1 MMRQTE
7 PNHLSLSRLATLH
20 GEVVTTTSN
29 QSLILDDPNMV
40 WFIESGSVNL
50 FMVEIR
56 NGVEQSH
63 RQYIMHCEAGLI
75 LPGIIADQNQKSE
88 GTKITVIAK
97 RIGGAVL
104 RKIPINHLKQAP
116 PDEVASQID
125 KWILSFS
132 TTLARFVTHMPRPT
146 MLVEPGRVQNLE
158 AGTISARKGVV
169 WISEIPQDTSLY
181 MGMVEGF
188 DNFNSDLFES
198 PMVPLT
204 RVGWLSVLQNTPA
217 FCKSTEEI
225 IKQGLLQQALACF
238 HFNAFNLEHLNR
250 KLALVDDTNLERI
263 RKTSRNTAK
272 KVSRNQLY
280 NIYDLPVDQDLNL
293 DDSALFE
300 ALNVIGKFERITFQ
314 FPQRS
319 GPYSESVNL
328 TAIMDLSGIR
338 SRSVQ
343 LINNVEWWKF
353 DGSAILG
360 FLKSNNQPVAL
371 IPGILGRYW
380 IVDPVKKTKMRVTAK
395 TVELLQADACVFYSP
410 LPEKKVETADLL
422 RISLYRSSGHLIQLI
437 LAGIP
442 GGLFQVVP
450 AMALGFTVSI
460 LTDDG
465 VEEILYGV
473 GMAIVI
479 FGLIAALSHIL
490 HYKSLMSI
498 KDRVTSRLEGAF
510 WDRILRLPSKVLNS
524 HPTSEIAL
532 SSMTFQ
538 HFRNDEKLPFI
549 ESLLSLIF
557 MQPIFIY
564 ICFIDIYLGLVM
576 MVLCGISFILTL
588 LVGLFQIKPHGKVI
602 RSTQIVS
609 SRLFQIIEGI
619 VKLRIERAE
628 DSAYAIWAR
637 DYRKQK
643 RAEIELGLFARH
655 SRALGNSL
663 PFLAG
668 GVLCFVFTVNNSP
681 NTGVGDF
688 LMAYIVFL
696 TFHSVTTRFGESM
709 GFLGAGLKA
718 MEPLKPML
726 DAETEV
732 TFGRQPV
739 EFLNGD
745 VLFDRV
751 SFRYDPDGPLIL
763 DDVTIHARTGEFVA
777 IAGESGAGKSTL
789 FNLALGFNL
798 PLSGAIF
805 YDGYDLRHLN
815 LKQLRRK
822 VGSVPQ
828 AIRLHPQD
836 IWDNIAIHHE
846 GSTTKMVWDA
856 VRSARIEDQI
866 KAMPMGL
873 LTLLGTSGSVLS
885 GGESQR
891 ITLARSLLGA
901 PRVMLLDEA
910 TNWLDNTNQ
919 AEVMQNLALLAS
931 TRIVIAHRLSTLK
944 KADRIYVLKGGKV
957 VQTGSFAEL
966 CAIDGEFKDLITR
979 QHT

>member
-1 MMRQTE
+1 MIRQVE
-7 PNHLSLSRLATLH
+7 PNHISLSSLATRH
-20 GEVVTTTSN
+20 GEVVTSTSN
-29 QSLILDDPNMV
+29 RSLILDDPNMV

-50 FMVEIR
+50 FMVEIL
-56 NGVEQSH
+56 NGVEQSL
-63 RQYIMHCEAGLI
+63 RQYIMHCKAGII
-75 LPGIIADQNQKSE
+75 LPGIIADKNQESE

-104 RKIPINHLKQAP
+104 RKIPITCLNQVP
-116 PDEVASQID
+116 PEGIAAQID
-125 KWILSFS
+125 NWILSFS
-132 TTLARFVTHMPRPT
+132 TTLSRFVTHMPRPT
-146 MLVEPGRVQNLE
+146 MLVEPGKVQNLD
-158 AGTISARKGVV
+158 AGTISVRKGVV
-169 WISEIPQDTSLY
+169 WISEIPQGTSLY

-204 RVGWLSVLQNTPA
+204 RVSWISVLQNTSA

-238 HFNAFNLEHLNR
+238 HFHAFNLEHLNR

-272 KVSRNQLY
+272 KVSRKQLY
-280 NIYDLPVDQDLNL
+280 NIYDQPVDQDLIL
-293 DDSALFE
+293 DDSALFDT
-300 ALNVIGKFERITFQ
+300 LKIIGKFERISFQ
-314 FPQRS
+314 FPQGS
-319 GPYSESVNL
+319 GPYPESVNL
-328 TAIMDLSGIR
+328 TAILDSSSIR

-343 LINNVEWWKF
+343 LRNDDKWWNS
-353 DGSAILG
+353 DGSAILA

-371 IPGILGRYW
+371 VPGIWGRYW
-380 IVDPVKKTKMRVTAK
+380 IVDPVKKTKMRATAK
-395 TVELLQADACVFYSP
+395 TVELLQTNAWVFYSP
-410 LPEKKVETADLL
+410 LPEKNVETADLL
-422 RISLYRSSGHLIQLI
+422 RISLHRCSGNLIRLF

-442 GGLFQVVP
+442 GGLFQIIP
-450 AMALGFTVSI
+450 AVALGFTVSI
-460 LTDDG
+460 VTDSG
-465 VEEILYGV
+465 VEEILYFIGL
-473 GMAIVI
+473 AIVI

-490 HYKSLMSI
+490 HYKSLMYI
-498 KDRVTSRLEGAF
+498 KDRATSRIESAF

-524 HPTSEIAL
+524 HPTSDIAL
-532 SSMTFQ
+532 SGMTFQ
-538 HFRNDEKLPFI
+538 HFRNDERLPFI

-557 MQPIFIY
+557 LQPIFIY
-564 ICFIDIYLGLVM
+564 IYFIDIYLGLVM
-576 MVLCGISFILTL
+576 MVLCGISFIITV
-588 LVGLFQIKPHGKVI
+588 LVGSFQIKPLGKVI

-643 RAEIELGLFARH
+643 RAEIELGLFTRH
-655 SRALGNSL
+655 SQALSNSL

-668 GVLCFVFTVNNSP
+668 AVLCFLFAVNNSP
-681 NTGVGDF
+681 NIGIGDILMVF
-688 LMAYIVFL
+688 LVFL
-696 TFHSVTTRFGESM
+696 TFQSVTTRFGESM
-709 GFLGAGLKA
+709 GFLALDLKA
-718 MEPLKPML
+718 MESLRPLL
-726 DAETEV
+726 DAKTEV

-739 EFLNGD
+739 EHLNGD

-777 IAGESGAGKSTL
+777 IAGESGTGKSTL
-789 FNLALGFNL
+789 FNLALGFDL

-828 AIRLHPQD
+828 TIRLHPQD
-836 IWDNIAIHHE
+836 IWDNIAINHE
-846 GSTTKMVWDA
+846 DSTTKMVWDA

-891 ITLARSLLGA
+891 ITLARSLLGT

-910 TNWLDNTNQ
+910 TNWLDNANQ
-919 AEVMQNLALLAS
+919 AEVMKNLALLAS

-966 CAIDGEFKDLITR
+966 CATDGEFKDLITR
-979 QHT
+979 QHA

>member
-1 MMRQTE
+1 
-7 PNHLSLSRLATLH
+7 
-20 GEVVTTTSN
+20 
-29 QSLILDDPNMV
+29 
-40 WFIESGSVNL
+40 
-50 FMVEIR
+50 
-56 NGVEQSH
+56 
-63 RQYIMHCEAGLI
+63 
-75 LPGIIADQNQKSE
+75 
-88 GTKITVIAK
+88 
-97 RIGGAVL
+97 
-104 RKIPINHLKQAP
+104 
-116 PDEVASQID
+116 
-125 KWILSFS
+125 
-132 TTLARFVTHMPRPT
+132 MPRPT
-146 MLVEPGRVQNLE
+146 MLVEPGKVQNLE
-158 AGTISARKGVV
+158 AGTISVHKGVV
-169 WISEIPQDTSLY
+169 WISEIPQGTSLF

-188 DNFNSDLFES
+188 DNYNSDLFET

-204 RVGWLSVLQNTPA
+204 WVSWLSVLQNTSS

-225 IKQGLLQQALACF
+225 IRQGLLQQALACF

-272 KVSRNQLY
+272 KVSRKQLY
-280 NIYDLPVDQDLNL
+280 NIYDLPVDQDLSL
-293 DDSALFE
+293 DDSALFD
-300 ALNVIGKFERITFQ
+300 ALKVIGKFEKIAFQ

-319 GPYSESVNL
+319 GQNPVSVDL
-328 TAIMDLSGIR
+328 TAILDLSGIR

-343 LINNVEWWKF
+343 LRNNDKWWNL
-353 DGSAILG
+353 DGSAILA
-360 FLKSNNQPVAL
+360 FLKTNNQPVAL
-371 IPGILGRYW
+371 LPGILGRYW
-380 IVDPVKKTKMRVTAK
+380 IVDPVKKTKIRVKAK
-395 TVELLQADACVFYSP
+395 TVGLLRADAWVFYST

-422 RISLYRSSGHLIQLI
+422 RISLHRNTGYLIRLI
-437 LAGIP
+437 LTGIP
-442 GGLFQVVP
+442 GGLFQIVP
-450 AMALGFTVSI
+450 AIALGFTVSI
-460 LTDDG
+460 LTDSRV
-465 VEEILYGV
+465 VETLYFV
-473 GMAIVI
+473 GLAIVI
-479 FGLIAALSHIL
+479 FGLIAALSHII
-490 HYKSLMSI
+490 HYKSLMYI
-498 KDRVTSRLEGAF
+498 KDRVTSRLESAF
-510 WDRILRLPSKVLNS
+510 WDRILRLPSKVLNT

-532 SSMTFQ
+532 SGMTFQ
-538 HFRNDEKLPFI
+538 LFRNDEKLPFI

-557 MQPIFIY
+557 MHPIFIY

-576 MVLCGISFILTL
+576 MVLCGISFLLTVI
-588 LVGLFQIKPHGKVI
+588 VGLLQIKPQGKVI
-602 RSTQIVS
+602 RSTQIVA

-619 VKLRIERAE
+619 VKLRVERAE

-643 RAEIELGLFARH
+643 RAEIELGIFARH
-655 SRALGNSL
+655 SRALSNSL

-668 GVLCFVFTVNNSP
+668 VVLCFIFAVNNSL
-681 NTGVGDF
+681 NIGVDDF
-688 LMAYIVFL
+688 LLAYIVFL
-696 TFHSVTTRFGESM
+696 TFHSVTIRFGESI
-709 GFLGAGLKA
+709 GFLAVGLKA
-718 MEPLKPML
+718 MKPLKPLL
-726 DAETEV
+726 DAETEE

-745 VLFDRV
+745 ILFDRV

-763 DDVTIHARTGEFVA
+763 DDVTIHARAGEFVA

-789 FNLALGFNL
+789 FNLALGFDL

-828 AIRLHPQD
+828 TIRLHPQD
-836 IWDNIAIHHE
+836 IWDNIAINHE
-846 GSTTKMVWDA
+846 DSTIKMVWEA
-856 VRSARIEDQI
+856 VSSARIEDQI

-891 ITLARSLLGA
+891 IAIARSLLGI

-919 AEVMQNLALLAS
+919 TEVMENLALLAS

-944 KADRIYVLKGGKV
+944 KADRIYVLKDGKV
-957 VQTGSFAEL
+957 VQTGSYTEL
-966 CAIDGEFKDLITR
+966 CTTDGEFKDLITR